1 MNTTQKTGTKYRI
14 LVLDHDD
21 TSVHSTPEINW
32 PAFVDTLSKLRPG
45 VTFTYDEFMEL
56 CFDPGFDD
64 LCRKILRFN
73 EEEMV
78 FEVANWK
85 RFGEATVPT
94 GVDGIR
100 GIVEAQRRAGGVV
113 AVVSHSVEKTIRRDW
128 NARFGTLPD
137 VIYAWDDDP
146 LRRKP
151 SPFPLADLTER
162 FGCSPSDILVV
173 DDLKHGYDMAAAAGC
188 DFAYAGWAESA
199 RSTRLFM
206 RDNASHYLETPK
218 DLEELLFSCQTQK
231 DC

>member
-1 MNTTQKTGTKYRI
+1 
-14 LVLDHDD
+14 
-21 TSVHSTPEINW
+21 
-32 PAFVDTLSKLRPG
+32 
-45 VTFTYDEFMEL
+45 MEL

-113 AVVSHSVEKTIRRDW
+113 AVVSHSVEKTIKRDW
-128 NARFGTLPD
+128 TARFGTLPD
-137 VIYAWDDDP
+137 IIYAWDDDP

-173 DDLKHGYDMAAAAGC
+173 DDLKHGYDMAAAADC

-206 RDNASHYLETPK
+206 RENAAHYLETPK